1 MSIRTGPPVA
11 ATWQVRPKSRDRLG
25 CDGPIR
31 AVDTN
36 NALCKHNIS
45 SLESD
50 DFVTSLYN
58 RIALFRAE
66 RGVSRRELAEAVGVN
81 NQTIGY
87 LERGDYK
94 PSLELAMKIAAYF
107 DVPIEL
113 LFSFRAFESVADT
126 LRRAAA
132 AGERPL

>member
-1 MSIRTGPPVA
+1 MSA
-11 ATWQVRPKSRDRLG
+11 SRLHG
-25 CDGPIR
+25 I
-31 AVDTN
+31 VL
-36 NALCKHNIS
+36 LCKHNTS
-45 SLESD
+45 SLKHDEP
-50 DFVTSLYN
+50 VTILYN
-58 RIALFRAE
+58 RIAVFRAE

-107 DVPIEL
+107 GVPIEL
-113 LFSFRAFESVADT
+113 LFSFQPFESVADT

-132 AGERPL
+132 SGERPQ